1 MSRKVK
7 YTLDFKQECV
17 RLILKGEHSI
27 TSLSKELGFDSSLLS
42 LWCRQYEHKGVQGLL
57 PKINKQYT
65 SSFKLDVLQR
75 IEKEHLSLKQACIL
89 FDIGSGAS
97 IINWQRRYKSL
108 GLKGLKNQ
116 PKGRP
121 IGMKSKSR
129 KNKSIPLTR
138 EEELLKENK
147 YLKAEL
153 DLLKKLQALAQAG
166 EKKQ

>member
-7 YTLDFKQECV
+7 YTLDFKQECL
-17 RLILKGEHSI
+17 RLVLKGEHSI
-27 TSLSKELGFDSSLLS
+27 SSLSKELGLDSSLLS
-42 LWCRQYEHKGVQGLL
+42 LWCRQYEYKGVQGLL
-57 PKINKQYT
+57 PKRNKQYT
-65 SSFKLDVLQR
+65 PSFKLDVLQR
-75 IEKEHLSLKQACIL
+75 IEKDCLSLDQACIL
-89 FDIGSGAS
+89 FDIGSAAS

-121 IGMKSKSR
+121 IGMKSKFR
-129 KNKSIPLTR
+129 KNNSIPLTR

-153 DLLKKLQALAQAG
+153 DLLKKLQALAQAR